1 MTKSR
6 LVRSILPSVL
16 IFIFV
21 VAIALTVLSTAT
33 ARAATTTPTPSA
45 SATTTP
51 EVRAGN
57 EIVGLLILT
66 AFAAAGYYVAK
77 WIRRE
82 RRPRPPGPWWG
93 GFGNR

>member
-1 MTKSR
+1 MTKRRITAILLSALCFV
-6 LVRSILPSVL
+6 LVSV
-16 IFIFV
+16 
-21 VAIALTVLSTAT
+21 
-33 ARAATTTPTPSA
+33 AAGAQTLTPTPTA

-66 AFAAAGYYVAK
+66 VFAAAGYFVAK
-77 WIRRE
+77 WIRRD

-93 GFGNR
+93 GFRDR